1 MVATSVDPV
10 VVGGGFYGCV
20 IALHLK
26 TRHRLPRVLL
36 VERDPELLT
45 RASYGNQ
52 ARLHNGYH
60 YPRSLRTAYR
70 SRVNLPRFLQDW
82 PQASRRDFTKLYA
95 VALQNSKTG
104 ARQFE
109 RFCAEIGARCAR
121 VGGEVR
127 RLFDRHLIEEVF
139 EVEEYAFDAVRLR
152 ELLRKDLADGQVEL
166 RMATR
171 ATRILS
177 RPEGSLQLQVR
188 NSAGAEE
195 AVHAAYVFNCTY
207 SALNG
212 LARDVAPVRT
222 PLKHQVAEIALVEP
236 PLALRDL
243 SVTVIDGPFFS
254 IMPFPA
260 RDLHSLTHV
269 RYTPHHSWTEQP
281 GIDPYQILS
290 DHPWTPRADRMLRD
304 SARYFPSARQ
314 YKYVESIFEIKTVLA
329 ASEPDDGRPILMERH
344 PELPELFSILGGKI
358 DNVYDVLEKLDSELA
373 RG

>member
-1 MVATSVDPV
+1 MSATSVDAV

-20 IALHLK
+20 IAHHLK
-26 TRHRLPRVLL
+26 TRHRLSRVLL
-36 VERDPELLT
+36 VERDTDLLK

-70 SRVNLPRFLQDW
+70 SRANLPRFLQDW

-95 VALQNSKTG
+95 VAYQNSKTG

-121 VGGEVR
+121 TGGEVR
-127 RLFDRHLIEEVF
+127 RLFDRNLIEEVF

-152 ELLRKDLADGQVEL
+152 ELLRKDLVEA
-166 RMATR
+166 RVDVRVATT
-171 ATRILS
+171 AIRILG
-177 RPEGSLQLQVR
+177 RPDGGLELHVG
-188 NSAGAEE
+188 NTAGAEE
-195 AVHAAYVFNCTY
+195 VVNATAVFNCTY
-207 SALNG
+207 SALSG
-212 LARDVAPVRT
+212 LAHDVAPVRT

-236 PLALRDL
+236 PAALRHL

-269 RYTPHHSWTEQP
+269 RYTPHHSWTDQP
-281 GIDPYQILS
+281 GIDPYRVLS

-304 SARYFPSARQ
+304 SARYFPAAAQ
-314 YKYVESIFEIKTVLA
+314 YKHVESIFEIKTVLA

-344 PELPELFSILGGKI
+344 PELPGLFSILGGKI

>member
-1 MVATSVDPV
+1 MAVTSVDAV

-36 VERDPELLT
+36 VERETNLLT

-70 SRVNLPRFLQDW
+70 SRANLPRFLQDW
-82 PQASRRDFTKLYA
+82 PEASRRDFTKLYA

-109 RFCAEIGARCAR
+109 RFCAEIGARCTRA
-121 VGGEVR
+121 GGGVR

-139 EVEEYAFDAVRLR
+139 EVEEYAFDAIRLR

-166 RMATR
+166 RISSTATG
-171 ATRILS
+171 IL
-177 RPEGSLQLQVR
+177 RDLEGGLQIHVR
-188 NSAGAEE
+188 NAAGAEE
-195 AVHAAYVFNCTY
+195 VVHATTVFNCTY

-212 LARDVAPVRT
+212 LAGDVDPVRT
-222 PLKHQVAEIALVEP
+222 PLKHQVAEIALIEP
-236 PLALRDL
+236 PAAFRDL

-269 RYTPHHSWTEQP
+269 RYTPHLSWTDRD
-281 GIDPYQILS
+281 IDPYRVLAER
-290 DHPWTPRADRMLRD
+290 PWTSRADRMLRD
-304 SARYFPSARQ
+304 AARYFASVGEYR
-314 YKYVESIFEIKTVLA
+314 YVESIFEIKTVLA
-329 ASEPDDGRPILMERH
+329 ANEPDDGRPILMERH
-344 PELPELFSILGGKI
+344 RELPGLFSILGGKI
-358 DNVYDVLEKLDSELA
+358 DNVYDVLEKVDSELA
-373 RG
+373 HG